1 MHGRGKR
8 MPSQY
13 ESGEKFIRVIQ
24 LYQRLCDTTVG
35 LTTQQ
40 LSDELE
46 VSPRS
51 VQRYIATLRDSVGID
66 IEDADGRWKMGA
78 YSKLPAMQ
86 LDRYQAVSLL
96 VALRLLHK
104 MRQDHDPG
112 LVGALAQIARAL
124 TLPTVTEYVEQT
136 IADAERRPTRQERRA
151 VERAVIDALVD
162 RTQIEIK
169 YRDSQGRDSTRTVEP
184 YFIEPRPEG
193 RSLYIFAFDHAS
205 GEVRSFRMDRIVQV
219 RQTGIP
225 FEARVHFD
233 VGELTAQSWGIW
245 LGTDGEP
252 EEVRLR
258 FAKEIAWKVRDAV
271 FHNSAVLEEESDGS
285 LLVTLR
291 VTSSVEMR
299 PWILGWGGDVEV
311 LAPEQLREAI
321 ARSVREAS
329 ARYADSS
336 T

>member
-1 MHGRGKR
+1 

-66 IEDADGRWKMGA
+66 IEDVDGRWRMGA

-136 IADAERRPTRQERRA
+136 IADAERRPKRQERRL

-162 RTQIEIK
+162 RMQVEIG
-169 YRDSQGRDSTRTVEP
+169 YRDSNGRESSRTIEP

-193 RSLYIFAFDHAS
+193 RALYIFAFDHAS
-205 GEVRSFRMDRIVQV
+205 GEVRSFRMDRIVHAHPTGLPFAAGV
-219 RQTGIP
+219 R
-225 FEARVHFD
+225 FD

-245 LGTDGEP
+245 LGTGGES

-258 FAKEIAWKVRDAV
+258 FAREVAWKVRDAV
-271 FHNSAVLEEESDGS
+271 LHNSAVLEEEEQGS

-311 LAPEQLREAI
+311 LAPENLRMAI
-321 ARSVREAS
+321 ASSVRAAS
-329 ARYADSS
+329 AHYVDAFQG
-336 T
+336 

>member
-1 MHGRGKR
+1 

-66 IEDADGRWKMGA
+66 IDDVDGRWKIGA

-112 LVGALAQIARAL
+112 LIGALAQIARAL

-162 RTQIEIK
+162 RKQIAIE
-169 YRDSQGRDSTRTVEP
+169 YRDSQGRESTRTIEP

-193 RSLYIFAFDHAS
+193 RALYVFAFDHAS
-205 GEVRSFRMDRIVQV
+205 TEVRSFRMERIVHA
-219 RQTGIP
+219 RPTGTP
-225 FEARVHFD
+225 FEAHVKFD

-245 LGTDGEP
+245 LGTDGAP

-258 FAKEIAWKVRDAV
+258 FSKDVAWKVRDSV
-271 FHNSAVLEEESDGS
+271 FHNSAVLEDEDDGS

-311 LAPEQLREAI
+311 LAPGHLRNAI
-321 ARSVREAS
+321 AESVHAAS
-329 ARYADSS
+329 ARYMDGAPV
-336 T
+336 